1 MMSVIKDG
9 TGTGNAAKVNNDNK
23 LETVT
28 ISTDIQQDASINKR
42 LYRIS
47 TPVLTLTTANDST
60 LLYVKND
67 DPNNNLIVPNIVI
80 AVGNSTGN
88 SSGDL
93 VTSIG
98 RANVTGGTI
107 VSDATAASLI
117 PLNLSVTTAPAITT
131 YSGAEGK
138 TSTYTAD
145 IPSYAAF
152 PQESITFNPFFIT
165 VAPGNNFIISIT
177 PPAGN
182 TSMTAQVTA
191 RCYLQPIES

>member
-1 MMSVIKDG
+1 MTTIKDG
-9 TGTGNAAKVNNDNK
+9 TGKGFNAKVNSDNK

-28 ISTDIQQDASINKR
+28 ISTDIQQDASINKQ
-42 LYRIS
+42 LFRIS
-47 TPVLTLTTANDST
+47 TPLVTLTSANNST

-67 DPNNNLIVPNIVI
+67 DPNNNLIVPEITI

-107 VSDATAASLI
+107 ISGATAASLI
-117 PLNLSVTTAPAITT
+117 PLNLSVTSAPLITT
-131 YSGAEGK
+131 YSGVEGS
-138 TSTYTAD
+138 TSTYTVD

-152 PQESITFNPFFIT
+152 PQESVSFNPFFIT
-165 VAPGNNFIISIT
+165 VTPGNNFIISIT
-177 PPAGN
+177 PPASN
-182 TSMTAQVTA
+182 TSMTVQVTA
-191 RCYLQPIES
+191 RCYLQPIE

>member
-1 MMSVIKDG
+1 MTIIKDG
-9 TGTGNAAKVNNDNK
+9 TGTGKAAKVNADNK

-28 ISTDIQQDASINKR
+28 ISTDIQQDASINRKLFR
-42 LYRIS
+42 VS
-47 TPVLTLTTANDST
+47 TPVLTLTSANNSV

-88 SSGDL
+88 TAGDL

-107 VSDATAASLI
+107 VTDQTAASLI
-117 PLNLSVTTAPAITT
+117 PLNLAVTTAPAITA
-131 YSGAEGK
+131 YAGGEGK
-138 TSTYTAD
+138 TNTYALD

-152 PQESITFNPFFIT
+152 PQESVTFNPFFIT
-165 VAPGNNFIISIT
+165 VAPGNNFTISIT

>member
-1 MMSVIKDG
+1 MTIIKDG
-9 TGTGNAAKVNNDNK
+9 TGTGKTAKVNTDNK

-28 ISTDIQQDASINKR
+28 IATDIQQDASINRK
-42 LYRIS
+42 LFRIS
-47 TPVLTLTTANDST
+47 TPVFTLTSDNNSV

-88 SSGDL
+88 TGDL

-107 VSDATAASLI
+107 VTDQTAASLI
-117 PLNLSVTTAPAITT
+117 PLNLSVTTAPAITA
-131 YSGAEGK
+131 YSGGEGK
-138 TSTYTAD
+138 TNTYALD
-145 IPSYAAF
+145 VPSYAGF
-152 PQESITFNPFFIT
+152 PQESVTFNPFFIT
-165 VAPGNNFIISIT
+165 VAPGNNFTISIT
-177 PPAGN
+177 PPTGN

>member
-1 MMSVIKDG
+1 MSVIKDG
-9 TGTGNAAKVNNDNK
+9 TGSGRLAKVDANNR

-28 ISTDIQQDASINKR
+28 ISTDIQQDASINKQ
-42 LYRIS
+42 LFRIS
-47 TPVLTLTTANDST
+47 TPVITLTSANNST
-60 LLYVKND
+60 LLYVRND
-67 DPNNNLIVPNIVI
+67 DPNNNLIVPNII
-80 AVGNSTGN
+80 ISVGNSTGN
-88 SSGDL
+88 TGDL

-107 VSDATAASLI
+107 VSGATPASLI
-117 PLNLSVTTAPAITT
+117 PLNLSVTTAPAITAYSGVEGSTNT
-131 YSGAEGK
+131 YS
-138 TSTYTAD
+138 AD

-152 PQESITFNPFFIT
+152 PQESFTANPFFIT

-182 TSMTAQVTA
+182 TSMQAQVTA

>member
-1 MMSVIKDG
+1 MTIIKDG
-9 TGTGNAAKVNNDNK
+9 TGTGKALKINSDNK
-23 LETVT
+23 AETVT
-28 ISTDIQQDASINKR
+28 VSTDIQQDASINKR

-47 TPVLTLTTANDST
+47 TPIVTLTSTSNST
-60 LLYVKND
+60 LLYVRND
-67 DPNNNLIVPNIVI
+67 DPNNNLIVPNIVT
-80 AVGNSTGN
+80 AVGGSTGN
-88 SSGDL
+88 STDL

-117 PLNLSVTTAPAITT
+117 PLNLSVTTAPAITA
-131 YSGAEGK
+131 YSGVEG
-138 TSTYTAD
+138 STNTFTVD

-152 PQESITFNPFFIT
+152 PQKSVTFNPFFIT

-182 TSMTAQVTA
+182 TSLTAQVTA
-191 RCYLQPIES
+191 RCYLQAIT